1 MQESRHFL
9 KMVKTRSMTADEA
22 CARAHRWHEAKQAEL
37 DEYDGSIEDRI
48 WMITT
53 YFQYF
58 LENSDGQ
65 RYASDSRYGGVRTM
79 LVKNATR
86 LRSHEYANYD
96 LLLACQ
102 RILQKYGG

>member
-9 KMVKTRSMTADEA
+9 KMVKTRSMTADEM
-22 CARAHRWHEAKQAEL
+22 CARAHRWHEAKKAEM
-37 DEYDGSIEDRI
+37 DEWDGSIEDRI
-48 WMITT
+48 WMITR
-53 YFQYF
+53 YLQYF

-86 LRSHEYANYD
+86 LRSHEYASHE
-96 LLLACQ
+96 LQLACQ